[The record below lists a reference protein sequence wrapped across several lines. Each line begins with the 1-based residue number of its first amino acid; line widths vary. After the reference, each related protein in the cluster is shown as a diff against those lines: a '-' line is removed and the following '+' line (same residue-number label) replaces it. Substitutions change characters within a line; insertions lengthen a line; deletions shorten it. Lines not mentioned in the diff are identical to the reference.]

1 MKINYNPEL
10 DVLCF
15 RLSDGVQERDEVE
28 PGMIVSYD
36 PNDYLVSIEI
46 LAASTLQP
54 AQVAKKLLAVTPEK
68 FR

>member
-1 MKINYNPEL
+1 MKINYDPEL

-36 PNDYLVSIEI
+36 PQRLSRFHRDSGSFH
-46 LAASTLQP
+46 AAACASGEQT
-54 AQVAKKLLAVTPEK
+54 ARRKA
-68 FR
+68 